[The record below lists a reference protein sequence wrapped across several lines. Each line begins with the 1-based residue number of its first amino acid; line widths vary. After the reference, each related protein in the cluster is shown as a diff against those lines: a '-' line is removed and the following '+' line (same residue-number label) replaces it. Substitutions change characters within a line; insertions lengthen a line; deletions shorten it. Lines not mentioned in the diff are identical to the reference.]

1 MSKAKVMFKA
11 KGAVDIATEHLRLY
25 GMDAGVDS
33 ANGVIKE
40 LLEWAYDMG
49 SGKDRPCPVN
59 ESEIKRRIKW

>member
-11 KGAVDIATEHLRLY
+11 KGAVERATKHLRLY

-40 LLEWAYDMG
+40 LLEWCYDMG
-49 SGKDRPCPVN
+49 HGDDRPCPVD
-59 ESEIKRRIKW
+59 EREIKRRIKW